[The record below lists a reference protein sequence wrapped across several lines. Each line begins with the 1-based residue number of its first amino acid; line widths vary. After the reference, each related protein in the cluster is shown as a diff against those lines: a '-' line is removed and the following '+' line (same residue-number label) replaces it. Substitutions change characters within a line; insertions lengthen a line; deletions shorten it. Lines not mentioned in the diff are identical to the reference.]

1 MKLTDNSSLG
11 TMGLTGIVVTAGVIW
26 GQLSPWWLTL
36 GVLLIVAG
44 IGSESGRSRDWDKD
58 WD

>member
-44 IGSESGRSRDWDKD
+44 IGSESGRSRDWDRD

>member
-1 MKLTDNSSLG
+1 MKLTDNSSVG

>member
-26 GQLSPWWLTL
+26 GQLSPWRLTL

-44 IGSESGRSRDWDKD
+44 IGSESGRSRN
-58 WD
+58 

>member
-36 GVLLIVAG
+36 GVLLIVAC
-44 IGSESGRSRDWDKD
+44 IDSDSGSAMN
-58 WD
+58 